1 MNANPN
7 CSSFII
13 RSKMLLFSV
22 SQFVFTSISFFYIF
36 ERKKK
41 HTQQKN
47 NFIII
52 TIICNILATIR
63 VTKSSGNIWLISY
76 SYFIYTIH

>member
-41 HTQQKN
+41 HTQQKKK
-47 NFIII
+47 FIII

-63 VTKSSGNIWLISY
+63 VTKSGGNIWLISY